1 MRITEAQVRQIV
13 RRKLGSLTEATLA
26 QINDTFSSHS
36 QEKGHPIQTH
46 LAMGRRILYP
56 TSSGPN
62 TGIYSGVDAVAT
74 MDARFDKLGIMS
86 RTFHAGFVDLYKNG
100 KNSRLAPG
108 IVQAIQ
114 TGTTPVAQM
123 YNILYVV
130 GYGGATNGIS
140 ATGGAALSAI
150 LTDEARASI
159 APSPGGRAG
168 TDRRTSNMM
177 AVQGFSAEK
186 VAGLKVT
193 KQILGALSEYQP
205 DQQMDAAEF
214 VATMQYFARADVD
227 AIVSK
232 PKTGGGE
239 GTTPAPA
246 PKPTPKP
253 APRAARPDPTWEK
266 YSSRSEDHR
275 ALADNWVT
283 YAAVVSELG
292 DAKVLPRGMRL
303 EDLSPSFDS
312 FKKWWTST
320 NASGGFKRGGDPA
333 ECNALIDKVIADT
346 KLALRD
352 VRRGGMSTDAVRT
365 AAAGLKRAPVGAPG
379 APRGVTAPGE
389 AGRGQGPEV
398 ATFDF
403 PKIGR

>member
-13 RRKLGSLTEATLA
+13 RRKLGSLTEATLS
-26 QINDTFSSHS
+26 QIDDTYASHS
-36 QEKGHPIQTH
+36 QEQGHPIMTH

-56 TSSGPN
+56 TNAGPN
-62 TGIYSGVDAVAT
+62 TGVYSGVDPNAT

-108 IVQAIQ
+108 IMQAIQ
-114 TGTTPVAQM
+114 TGTTPEAQM
-123 YNILYVV
+123 YNVLYVV

-168 TDRRTSNMM
+168 TDKRSSNML

-186 VAGLKVT
+186 IAGLRVT
-193 KQILGALSEYQP
+193 KQIIGALSEYQR

-214 VATMQYFARADVD
+214 VATMQYFATADVD

-239 GTTPAPA
+239 GTTPAPT
-246 PKPTPKP
+246 PKPKP

-266 YSSRSEDHR
+266 YSARSEAHK
-275 ALADNWVT
+275 ALAGNWVT
-283 YAAVVSELG
+283 YASVVSELG

-320 NASGGFKRGGDPA
+320 NASGGFKRGGDPT

-346 KLALRD
+346 KIALRD
-352 VRRGGMSTDAVRT
+352 VRRGGMSTGEAGA

-403 PKIGR
+403 PKIRR